1 MVTHPRQPILRARAL
16 PLWLALGFLCLLG
29 AAPAAADAVDPWVYA
44 YAGLDHFYN
53 LEYDPAIA
61 DLQQAV
67 EGEPNNPLF
76 YNFLANAYLF
86 RELYRLG
93 QLEGNLYDASNP
105 FLREKRP
112 QPDPAQVAKVKELV
126 ATVKRMCEARL
137 AKNPRDVEALYAL
150 GTAYGIEG
158 NYKFTIERSWYQALS
173 AGAKANELHEKVLK
187 LDPNYH
193 DAKLI
198 PGVYQYVVGSIPGS
212 VKWLAFLLGYH
223 GGKERGVQLLHEA
236 MLHGKYTT
244 SDATILLTVMYNRE
258 QRFDYARQ
266 LLEHLTQFY
275 PRNPMFRLEIGRTYA
290 REGQRD
296 KALEIYLAVAHDV
309 EAGKPGYNKVPR
321 ERLWYQI
328 GMLYHQ
334 QARFAEALEAYA
346 RVTERSDSDG
356 LMKAYSGLRRGEIFA
371 AQNRV
376 ELARAEYE
384 RVAAMPY
391 DEPRRQ
397 AQLRLRTLGN

>member
-1 MVTHPRQPILRARAL
+1 MVTQPRQRILRARAL
-16 PLWLALGFLCLLG
+16 PLLVALGCLFLLG

-61 DLQQAV
+61 NLQKAV
-67 EGEPNNPLF
+67 EGDPNNPLL

-112 QPDPAQVAKVKELV
+112 QPDPARVAKVKELV

-158 NYKFTIERSWYQALS
+158 NYKFTIEKSWYQALS
-173 AGAKANELHEKVLK
+173 AGTKANELHEKVLK

-223 GGKERGVQLLHEA
+223 GGKERGVQFLHET

-244 SDATILLTVMYNRE
+244 SDAAILLTVIYNRE
-258 QRFDYARQ
+258 RRFDYARQ
-266 LLEHLTQFY
+266 LLEHLAQFY
-275 PRNPMFRLEIGRTYA
+275 PRNPMFRLEVGRTYA

-296 KALEIYLAVAHDV
+296 KALEIYLAVAHDM

-321 ERLWYQI
+321 ERLWYQV
-328 GMLYHQ
+328 GMLYQ
-334 QARFAEALEAYA
+334 QQGRYAEALEAYA

-397 AQLRLRTLGN
+397 AQLRLHTLGN